1 MYKSTVLLSIIVC
14 ILSLKMMSGE
24 SSMAT
29 NGNSYVSQN
38 QNTLAERSFSLENRY
53 EVKRV
58 NDVFKDNILLT
69 LSYLKGDVK
78 SKADIDWGKVEE
90 PKLFEFSLKPGDSF
104 TFHDQI
110 LPDYKNNVV
119 KMTDAHFNYQDG
131 FKSDGYLIGD
141 GVCHLASLMYWV
153 AKEAGL
159 EANAPTNHNFAK
171 INEVPKEYGVSIY
184 SLPGSSGVG
193 SKQNLY
199 IKNNLDKTIAFV
211 FNYDGT
217 NLAIKVDKENI

>member
-1 MYKSTVLLSIIVC
+1 
-14 ILSLKMMSGE
+14 
-24 SSMAT
+24 
-29 NGNSYVSQN
+29 
-38 QNTLAERSFSLENRY
+38 
-53 EVKRV
+53 
-58 NDVFKDNILLT
+58 
-69 LSYLKGDVK
+69 
-78 SKADIDWGKVEE
+78 
-90 PKLFEFSLKPGDSF
+90 
-104 TFHDQI
+104 
-110 LPDYKNNVV
+110 
-119 KMTDAHFNYQDG
+119 
-131 FKSDGYLIGD
+131 
-141 GVCHLASLMYWV
+141 MYWV

-217 NLAIKVDKENI
+217 NLSIKVDKENI